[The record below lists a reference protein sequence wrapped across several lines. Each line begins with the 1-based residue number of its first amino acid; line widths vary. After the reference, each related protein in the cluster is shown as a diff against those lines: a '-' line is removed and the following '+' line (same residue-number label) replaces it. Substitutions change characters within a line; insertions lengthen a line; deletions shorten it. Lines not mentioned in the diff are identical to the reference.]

1 MNQHNIPYPI
11 VSTDGKTTHVLV
23 PIEDYLRIIVQRD
36 VPPSGYTFFPY
47 EVSEK
52 TLYGISPLWAWR
64 EYLGLT
70 QEEVAR
76 RMGITHPVYTQMEQ
90 QAEEPHRDILEKAA
104 AAFGIEPGQLIDLYN
119 K

>member
-1 MNQHNIPYPI
+1 MTYTERDGRNIEKKENIHQEEDMNQHNIPYPI

-52 TLYGISPLWAWR
+52 TLYGISPL
-64 EYLGLT
+64 
-70 QEEVAR
+70 
-76 RMGITHPVYTQMEQ
+76 
-90 QAEEPHRDILEKAA
+90 
-104 AAFGIEPGQLIDLYN
+104 
-119 K
+119 